1 MAWTEFTRAQHLRR
15 TKRYPG
21 DLTDA
26 EWKIVRPL
34 LPGRNHL
41 GRSRQVKLRRVW
53 NAIQYLAA
61 AGCAWSL
68 LPRGFPPVSTVRY
81 YFYRR
86 RDDGQLAEINRALVA
101 AARLSAGRGVQPT
114 VGVIDSQSVKTPENT
129 SLSGYDAGMPARR
142 ASRPSANGRA
152 ALAVVAPQAPHGCA
166 ACGCQS
172 ASNPGF
178 SWRKWSFMLPI
189 PAGVV
194 TPQRSEPGPG
204 SDSGWLFRPP
214 IRRTTTETVHQHADL
229 ALAAG
234 PVSDN
239 IHMISFDSYRRQ
251 WLSNIRGDLLAGLV
265 VALALIPEAIAFSII
280 AGVDPKVGL
289 YASFSIAVIVAI
301 TGGRPGMI
309 SAATAATAVLMVT
322 LVRDHGL
329 QYLLAAT
336 VLAGLIQIGAGLLKL
351 GFVMRYVSKSVMTGF
366 VNALAILIFMAQLPE
381 LDPRNVT
388 WLTYVLVAAG
398 LAIIY
403 LFPLVTKA
411 IPSPLVTIVV
421 LSALTFALGLDV
433 RTVGDMGALPDT
445 LPVFL
450 IPQIPLSLET
460 FLIILPYSVAVAVV
474 GLLESLMTQNIV
486 DDLTDTK
493 SDRSQECIGQGIAN
507 TATGFIGGMA
517 GCAMIGQ
524 SIINVKSGGRGR
536 LSSFAAG
543 VFLLIMVVGLGDLV
557 SIIPMAALVAIM
569 IMVSIGTFSWSSIK
583 ALRVHPRSSSVVMI
597 ATVVAVVYTH
607 NLAIGV
613 LVGVL
618 LSGIFF
624 AGKIAQLFR
633 VTSEISPDGRVRTY
647 RIEGQLFYGS
657 VEDFMEAFDFREA
670 P

>member
-1 MAWTEFTRAQHLRR
+1 M
-15 TKRYPG
+15 
-21 DLTDA
+21 
-26 EWKIVRPL
+26 
-34 LPGRNHL
+34 
-41 GRSRQVKLRRVW
+41 
-53 NAIQYLAA
+53 
-61 AGCAWSL
+61 
-68 LPRGFPPVSTVRY
+68 
-81 YFYRR
+81 
-86 RDDGQLAEINRALVA
+86 
-101 AARLSAGRGVQPT
+101 
-114 VGVIDSQSVKTPENT
+114 
-129 SLSGYDAGMPARR
+129 M
-142 ASRPSANGRA
+142 
-152 ALAVVAPQAPHGCA
+152 
-166 ACGCQS
+166 
-172 ASNPGF
+172 
-178 SWRKWSFMLPI
+178 
-189 PAGVV
+189 
-194 TPQRSEPGPG
+194 
-204 SDSGWLFRPP
+204 
-214 IRRTTTETVHQHADL
+214 
-229 ALAAG
+229 
-234 PVSDN
+234 
-239 IHMISFDSYRRQ
+239 SFDAYRSQ
-251 WLSNIRGDLLAGLV
+251 WLGNIRGDLLAGLV

-289 YASFSIAVIVAI
+289 YASFSIAVIIAI

-336 VLAGLIQIGAGLLKL
+336 VLAGLLQIGAGVLRL

-381 LDPRNVT
+381 LDPREVT
-388 WLTYVLVAAG
+388 WLTYALVAAG

-403 LFPLVTKA
+403 LLPLLTTA

-421 LSALTFALGLDV
+421 LTALVFALGFDV
-433 RTVGDMGALPDT
+433 RTVGDMGELPDT

-450 IPQIPLSLET
+450 IPQIPLNLET
-460 FLIILPYSVAVAVV
+460 LMIILPYSVAVAVV

-493 SDRSQECIGQGIAN
+493 SNRNQECIGQGISN

-536 LSSFAAG
+536 LSCFAAG
-543 VFLLIMVVGLGDLV
+543 VYLLFMVVVLGDLV
-557 SIIPMAALVAIM
+557 SIIPMAALVSIM
-569 IMVSIGTFSWSSIK
+569 IMVAIGTFSWSSVK
-583 ALRVHPRSSSVVMI
+583 ALRVHPTSSSVVMI
-597 ATVVAVVYTH
+597 ATVVTVVYTH

-647 RIEGQLFYGS
+647 RVEGQLFYGS
-657 VEDFMEAFDFREA
+657 VEDFMAAFDFQEA
-670 P
+670 PERVVIDVSAAHIWDISSVQALDMAILKFRRDGAEVEVVGMNAATETLVDRLAIHDKPGAMDKLMSH